1 MTEEGLT
8 SEELHTWRTF
18 LRSHATVTRRLEAEL
33 VAEHDLPLASY
44 DVLVQLSEAPDRRLR
59 MVELA
64 DAVLLSR
71 SGLTRLVDRMEAE
84 GYVRREPSPDDA
96 RGIFAVMTDKGF
108 TTLRAASRTHLAGVS
123 EHVIDRLTPSE
134 LAGLGV
140 ACLKLLS
147 ENVRPGVTTGDLDRL
162 AEEFICDRGGKP
174 EFKGYQGFPASICAS
189 PNAMIVHGIPGSYRL
204 EEGDIISLDV
214 GVRYEGFVTD
224 SATTVPVGEVPEKV
238 VGLLETTRECLA
250 AATEQMRA
258 GNRLGDVGYAIQSL
272 AESRGYGVVRD
283 LISHGVGRQMH
294 EDPQI
299 PNYGNPGT
307 GTRLLPG
314 MTFAIE
320 PMITLGDYGIVLD
333 EEDHWSIYTS
343 DGSLSAHFEHTIA
356 VTENGPWV
364 LTTDGGPAG

>member
-1 MTEEGLT
+1 MIVRKSKTE
-8 SEELHTWRTF
+8 
-18 LRSHATVTRRLEAEL
+18 LEAM
-33 VAEHDLPLASY
+33 
-44 DVLVQLSEAPDRRLR
+44 R
-59 MVELA
+59 
-64 DAVLLSR
+64 
-71 SGLTRLVDRMEAE
+71 E
-84 GYVRREPSPDDA
+84 GGQITA
-96 RGIFAVMTDKGF
+96 
-108 TTLRAASRTHLAGVS
+108 
-123 EHVIDRLTPSE
+123 
-134 LAGLGV
+134 

-189 PNAMIVHGIPGSYRL
+189 PNAMIVHGIPSSYRL

-224 SATTVPVGEVPEKV
+224 SATTVPVGEVPQKI
-238 VGLLETTRECLA
+238 VGLLETTRECLT
-250 AATEQMRA
+250 AATEGMRV

-283 LISHGVGRQMH
+283 LVSHGVGRRMH

-299 PNYGNPGT
+299 PNYGSPGT
-307 GTRLLPG
+307 GARLLPG

-356 VTENGPWV
+356 VTEGGPWV
-364 LTTDGGPAG
+364 LTANGSPDGGPGG